1 MSAFLTTSRELLAA
15 EWLKLRTTRTTLG
28 LAIAALVVT
37 VGPVLLVLMLMP
49 ADELAGSAAFTDVAL
64 LGAMVGLIAL
74 VWGILGMAGEFR
86 HGTITYTILA
96 TPRRWRVIVLKIVFH
111 FVFGALLAVVALLI
125 IQLLCAIVPALR
137 GHGAL
142 WAQRHQVGY
151 LGRVVL
157 TTGLFAAFG
166 VALGSLLRSQV
177 LTLVLTLVWII
188 AEQMIASPILI
199 VTGHSRIA
207 AWLPLQVFSQ
217 VTGMPFN
224 ASSGSDA
231 GVSVYT
237 MSPGIALAVGVGYI
251 AIAAVAAT
259 LTTMRRDVT

>member
-1 MSAFLTTSRELLAA
+1 MSGLATSRELVAA
-15 EWLKLRTTRTTLG
+15 EWLKVRTTRTSIAM
-28 LAIAALVVT
+28 AIAALLVT
-37 VGPVLLVLMLMP
+37 IAPVTLVLSLVD
-49 ADELAGSAAFTDVAL
+49 ADELGADDFATL
-64 LGAMVGLIAL
+64 TLMGAMVGLIAL

-96 TPRRWRVIVLKIVFH
+96 TPRRWRVIVLKLVFF

-125 IQLLCAIVPALR
+125 IQVLGAVIPPLR
-137 GHGAL
+137 GSDAL
-142 WAQRHQVGY
+142 LARRHQ
-151 LGRVVL
+151 LAFLARVVL

-166 VALGSLLRSQV
+166 VALASLLRSQV

-188 AEQMIASPILI
+188 AEQMIAAPILM
-199 VTGHSRIA
+199 VTDHSRIA

-224 ASSGSDA
+224 ADTGDTGA
-231 GVSVYT
+231 AVYT
-237 MSPGIALAVGVGYI
+237 MSPAMALAVGVGYI
-251 AIAAVAAT
+251 AVAAVAAT

>member
-1 MSAFLTTSRELLAA
+1 MSVVLATFRELIVA
-15 EWLKLRTTRTTLG
+15 EWLKVRTTRTSVG
-28 LAIAALVVT
+28 LAIAALLVTIAPVV
-37 VGPVLLVLMLMP
+37 LVLSLVRKDDLAADDFATITLM
-49 ADELAGSAAFTDVAL
+49 
-64 LGAMVGLIAL
+64 GAMVGLIAL

-96 TPRRWRVIVLKIVFH
+96 TPRRWRVIVLKLVFY

-125 IQLLCAIVPALR
+125 IQFLCVVVPALR

-142 WAQRHQVGY
+142 WTHRHQLGY

-188 AEQMIASPILI
+188 AEQMIASPILM

-207 AWLPLQVFSQ
+207 AWMPLQVFSQ

-224 ASSGSDA
+224 ADSGGGD
-231 GVSVYT
+231 GLVVYK
-237 MSPGIALAVGVGYI
+237 MSPGVALAVGVGYI
-251 AIAAVAAT
+251 AVAAVAAT